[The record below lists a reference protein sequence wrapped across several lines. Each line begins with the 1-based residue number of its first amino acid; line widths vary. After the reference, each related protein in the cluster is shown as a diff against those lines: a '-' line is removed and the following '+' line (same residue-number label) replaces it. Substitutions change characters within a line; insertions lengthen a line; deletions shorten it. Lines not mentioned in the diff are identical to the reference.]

1 MTQSLTK
8 SVRLHIGFDL
18 WTGTNHSH
26 YLVCTAHWID
36 AEWTLHR
43 AGLDLLPLS
52 GQTSTDIVDTIR
64 NSFQKF
70 NIIEDNIASV
80 CTDGASNEIA
90 AATFDGFCENA
101 DHVWCLAHQLNL
113 VVGDGYSGRC
123 RSRDSTEK
131 PTPIRQPKSRGNKSS
146 RNTNAVTYLLNY
158 LFVLISDRFKLV
170 LRGRV
175 ELIPF

>member
-1 MTQSLTK
+1 MK
-8 SVRLHIGFDL
+8 S
-18 WTGTNHSH
+18 
-26 YLVCTAHWID
+26 
-36 AEWTLHR
+36 
-43 AGLDLLPLS
+43 LLPPLM
-52 GQTSTDIVDTIR
+52 DFAKMP
-64 NSFQKF
+64 N
-70 NIIEDNIASV
+70 
-80 CTDGASNEIA
+80 
-90 AATFDGFCENA
+90 TFG
-101 DHVWCLAHQLNL
+101 AHQLNL